1 LTPKF
6 CITGNKIDVAIAA
19 SYVSGSTLFVDGGW
33 TGIDDPPTGLTQL
46 SK

>member
-1 LTPKF
+1 MAQSDAE
-6 CITGNKIDVAIAA
+6 IEQHDHAEMNRAA

-33 TGIDDPPTGLTQL
+33 TGIDGPPQL